1 MPPCCL
7 MRAIGGSGAGRKAD
21 TASSTQ
27 HQPPSIEEDQAS
39 NCADCGHSTQQHQ
52 HQHQHT
58 TAPGCGSD
66 KFGSH
71 PKCWSC
77 DNFVKGIPLFCTCC
91 QKVQP
96 PSNYDFFEL
105 MGMPKRFAVDA
116 GKLEKHYWALQR
128 KLHPDNFHTATTRE
142 RNYSEGVSSIINEAY
157 HTLKHPNR
165 RAKYLMQLKGVPLD
179 ETTGTITDPD
189 LLMEVMEIRM
199 RLEDA
204 DDAELRA
211 LERENKQRLD
221 RCYEEVGHALDAS
234 DMDKCRDVAVR
245 LQYFVK
251 IEEEI
256 KRRKKVE

>member
-1 MPPCCL
+1 
-7 MRAIGGSGAGRKAD
+7 
-21 TASSTQ
+21 
-27 HQPPSIEEDQAS
+27 
-39 NCADCGHSTQQHQ
+39 
-52 HQHQHT
+52 
-58 TAPGCGSD
+58 
-66 KFGSH
+66 
-71 PKCWSC
+71 
-77 DNFVKGIPLFCTCC
+77 
-91 QKVQP
+91 
-96 PSNYDFFEL
+96 
-105 MGMPKRFAVDA
+105 
-116 GKLEKHYWALQR
+116 LQ
-128 KLHPDNFHTATTRE
+128 RE

-165 RAKYLMQLKGVPLD
+165 RAKYLVRALLHLERSHTTAHVRALALTPYPRCAQMQLQGVPLD

-221 RCYEEVGHALDAS
+221 RCYEEIGHALDAS

-256 KRRKKVE
+256 KRRQKVE